1 MGKRQKYA
9 SRYVRIPIPIEKN
22 LNDRLQ
28 IFWKSIFGESPDL
41 EPAVFLGKETKH
53 NTSILYLIEEDKKP
67 ISTTVVTNCKI
78 LPELGGFGEVAT
90 EPSARGK
97 GLATR
102 LCNQSLEDFKDN
114 GGEALFLGT
123 VNPDAAKIYH
133 RLGWRKL
140 SSTIVWTNVT
150 DKRPPE
156 QYLLDY
162 FREPTKTV
170 VEEGNPGVR
179 IPMIPLII
187 TPHDWQVLD
196 SNTGIYSS
204 RYSIIRSCMGLYP
217 KYQATR
223 SGGHGNW
230 FSARDTQKRVVGLS
244 SAIIDKSGVC
254 KVDGFSHHAFGYAWE
269 QLLLSAIGW
278 AKTREI
284 EQIVCNSPVVDEER
298 IRKLSSIGFK
308 KTGIMSVLN
317 MDGQELI
324 TERME
329 L

>member
-1 MGKRQKYA
+1 MGKRQKQV

-28 IFWKSIFGESPDL
+28 IFWKTIFGESPDL

-67 ISTTVVTNCKI
+67 ISTTVVTGCNI

-90 EPSARGK
+90 EPSARGN
-97 GLATR
+97 GLATK
-102 LCNQSLEDFKDN
+102 LCKQSLQDFKDN
-114 GGEALFLGT
+114 GGKALFLGT

-140 SSTIVWTNVT
+140 SSTIVWINVT
-150 DKRPPE
+150 DKRTPE
-156 QYLLDY
+156 QYLLEY

-170 VEEGNPGVR
+170 VEEGDPGAR

-196 SNTGIYSS
+196 SNTGIFSS
-204 RYSIIRSCMGLYP
+204 RYSMVRSCMGLYP

-223 SGGHGNW
+223 SGGNGNW
-230 FSARDTQKRVVGLS
+230 FYARDIQKRVVGLS

-254 KVDGFSHHAFGYAWE
+254 KVDGFSHNAFGNAWE
-269 QLLLSAIGW
+269 QLLLSAIDW
-278 AKTREI
+278 AKSREI
-284 EQIVCNSPVVDEER
+284 EEIVCNSPVVDEER